1 MSISKETLSEE
12 RLESAL
18 ALGDEGDWGTMGEH
32 LRELL
37 EEYPDHATIL
47 CWLGVAERELGMD
60 GVAYER
66 FKAAVAAQPADAH
79 VLAIAGGGLARF
91 DDPEAESVLRTAT
104 LMDPKLTYA
113 RTLYGG
119 YLAREGLVEE
129 ALTELDTA
137 LSLAPEDP
145 DVLTERGVAL
155 ALAGRVEEA
164 VDAFYGAC
172 SADPEDGWAR
182 ALVGLALLSLG
193 RIEDAFGDLL
203 SSADL
208 RPDDVEITLLAALV
222 AAVCED
228 PDRAYELIERARLE
242 AIAGD
247 LAIVEA
253 VLERVDD
260 GREASK
266 EFLIEELVS
275 SAFRERLMTRL

>member
-1 MSISKETLSEE
+1 MSPPDETLPEE
-12 RLESAL
+12 RLERAL
-18 ALGDEGDWGTMGEH
+18 EFGDEGDWGSMGEH

-37 EEYPDHATIL
+37 DEYPDHATVL

-60 GVAYER
+60 SVAYER
-66 FKAAVAAQPADAH
+66 FKASVAAQPADAH

-104 LMDPKLTYA
+104 LMDPNLTYA
-113 RTLYGG
+113 RTMYGG
-119 YLAREGLVEE
+119 YLAREGLLDD
-129 ALTELDTA
+129 ALRELDTA

-145 DVLTERGVAL
+145 DALTERGVAL
-155 ALAGRVEEA
+155 TLAGRVEEA

-203 SSADL
+203 SAADL
-208 RPDDVEITLLAALV
+208 RPDDVEITLLAALA

-242 AIAGD
+242 AVAGD

-253 VLERVDD
+253 VLEQVDD
-260 GREASK
+260 GGEASK